1 MKKTGISPIAMTF
14 SLADF
19 PSGERVKL
27 EEQIICRALE
37 LWRRKRHARQKLKA
51 KN

>member
-1 MKKTGISPIAMTF
+1 MKKTGIFPVAVTF

-19 PSGERVKL
+19 PSEERVKL
-27 EEQIICRALE
+27 EEQIIGRWNFGAGNAL
-37 LWRRKRHARQKLKA
+37 RA